1 MARGSATEA
10 PTLADVAPLLDRLP
24 LLAGSLNTASR
35 GELRALFDVLQLDV
49 VCQPAESAVDV
60 AVTNSN
66 DLGTAD
72 DRQRRAHAESWTVAM
87 IGGSM
92 ASGRVSSSKYSSSA
106 SRRLARAS
114 STVRPGLVTSTVLRR
129 IARLIRR
136 LELA

>member
-1 MARGSATEA
+1 M
-10 PTLADVAPLLDRLP
+10 ADVAPLLDRLP

-87 IGGSM
+87 IGG
-92 ASGRVSSSKYSSSA
+92 
-106 SRRLARAS
+106 
-114 STVRPGLVTSTVLRR
+114 
-129 IARLIRR
+129 
-136 LELA
+136 